1 MEILVN
7 LFKQHFS
14 PKVLCAQVLM
24 LYIVI
29 LNLAG
34 GGSTGAVVGVVIGII
49 VAVVTVTVLILVL
62 IIIVKYVH

>member
-1 MEILVN
+1 MCTSI
-7 LFKQHFS
+7 
-14 PKVLCAQVLM
+14 LM

-29 LNLAG
+29 VNSDLVG
-34 GGSTGAVVGVVIGII
+34 GGSRSAVVGVVIGII